1 LEAEKGYLP
10 LTIILEGTVMSS
22 AAGCLSRYTFDPLEP
37 PACPQTHPGQT
48 AATLRGINDR
58 LDLLQR
64 AAEIMATGALTDEQA
79 KTLSRQIR
87 ESLPAAASEQAFWS

>member
-22 AAGCLSRYTFDPLEP
+22 AAGCLSRHTIDPLGP
-37 PACPQTHPGQT
+37 PACPQTHPGQN

-87 ESLPAAASEQAFWS
+87 ESLPAAASAQAFWS